1 MVLEKSA
8 EEAWDDLKK
17 ANEAKDFDA
26 FKIVF
31 LPLYLWINLLVY
43 D

>member
-1 MVLEKSA
+1 MILQKSA
-8 EEAWDDLKK
+8 EEAWEDLKK
-17 ANEAKDFDA
+17 ANDEEDFDA

-31 LPLYLWINLLVY
+31 LSL